1 MTTDES
7 PDKPSRARSWHAS
20 MSVALALGLGFFV
33 LTSVATV
40 LSVGLVSGYRNTV
53 ELLRQK
59 AELLTAAEQDR
70 VVRYLGAAEDQLAF
84 AARLIASGEADPAS
98 AEDDFTSL
106 LLGALAAT
114 PQIVSIL
121 HINLDYELIGAERLE
136 DETAPLFASVR
147 GDDDLRA
154 LLDQARLAE
163 GGQWGQLIWRDAYD
177 QALMTYSLP
186 VGAGED
192 FSGVLVAMVSV
203 VQLSE
208 FISDL
213 ESAFGGNAFVL
224 YGKDL
229 VLAHPL
235 MAFGYDGLTSLSPLP
250 KQAVFGDPVL
260 ASMWEIRDLGM
271 LERHVLEGPGI
282 HAAAV
287 GTTDYVFIYNIV
299 EGYSDRELYI
309 GSYFPSS
316 DMMTE
321 VLRFKWAALFC
332 LLVSLASAATA
343 AIIGRQIAQ
352 PVRRLGLG
360 ATSIYR
366 LNLSNVEPIPGNF
379 FRELDDTARS
389 FNTMLEGLRWFE
401 RYVPR
406 SLVAR
411 LIKAHPDPNIGY
423 TFREV
428 VIMFVDIMDFTG
440 LSEDLTAPQTAA
452 FLNEHLT
459 MISDAVEAEG
469 GVVDKFTGDGA
480 MAIWG
485 APESYDDIADRA
497 CRAALAMKALCEARA
512 RADGGPRKRAIHLRI
527 GLHQGRVVVGN
538 IGSPGR
544 IDYTVVG
551 DAVNVSQRLEAMSRT
566 LGNVDGQVNILVSGA
581 LRSALSQPFD
591 LIHLGA
597 HQVRGRREKVEI
609 YMLNDPGDAADED
622 DITLLDDED
631 DEAEAERDRA

>member
-1 MTTDES
+1 MS
-7 PDKPSRARSWHAS
+7 GGGRAWHAS

-70 VVRYLGAAEDQLAF
+70 VIRYLSAAEDQLAF
-84 AARLIASGEADPAS
+84 ANRMIATGEVDAAG
-98 AEDDFTSL
+98 AGEDFTSL

-114 PQIVSIL
+114 PQIVAIL
-121 HINLDYELIGAERLE
+121 YIDVDYQLTGAERRE
-136 DETAPLFASVR
+136 QGSEPIFASVR

-154 LLDQARLAE
+154 LVDQARLAD
-163 GGQWGQLIWRDAYD
+163 GGRWGGLIWRQSFD

-186 VGAGED
+186 VGGGES
-192 FSGVLVAMVSV
+192 FSGVLVALVSV

-213 ESAFGGNAFVL
+213 EGDFGGNPFVL
-224 YGKDL
+224 YGEDR

-235 MAFGYDGLTSLSPLP
+235 MAFGYDGLNRLSPLP
-250 KQAVFGDPVL
+250 EQARFGDPVL
-260 ASMWEIRDLGM
+260 ASMWEVRALAFFEG
-271 LERHVLEGPGI
+271 HVLEGEGI

-287 GTTDYVFIYNIV
+287 GTSDYIFIYNTV
-299 EGYSDRELYI
+299 EGYADRPLLI
-309 GSYFPSS
+309 GSAFPSS
-316 DMMTE
+316 DMLTE

-332 LLVSLASAATA
+332 LLVSLGSAAA
-343 AIIGRQIAQ
+343 AAVIGRQIAQ
-352 PVRRLGLG
+352 PVRRLGEG
-360 ATSIYR
+360 ATRIYHFDLAR
-366 LNLSNVEPIPGNF
+366 VTPMPGNF

-411 LIKAHPDPNIGY
+411 LIKAHPDPEIGY

-428 VIMFVDIMDFTG
+428 VIMFIDIMDFTG
-440 LSEDLTAPQTAA
+440 LSEDMTAPQTAA

-469 GVVDKFTGDGA
+469 GIVDKFTGDGA
-480 MAIWG
+480 MAVWG
-485 APESYDDIADRA
+485 APETFPDIADRA
-497 CRAALAMKALCEARA
+497 CRAALDMKTLWEERGRAPTGAGRRPAR
-512 RADGGPRKRAIHLRI
+512 LRI

-551 DAVNVSQRLEAMSRT
+551 DAVNVSKRLEAMSRT

-597 HQVRGRREKVEI
+597 HQVRGRREKVEV
-609 YMLNDPGDAADED
+609 YLLNGPADETD
-622 DITLLDDED
+622 AED
-631 DEAEAERDRA
+631 DLSDEELFGADGEQLEEPIGPNTISK

>member
-1 MTTDES
+1 MSDETRS
-7 PDKPSRARSWHAS
+7 GKQTSGRAWHAS

-70 VVRYLGAAEDQLAF
+70 VVRYLSAAEDQLDF
-84 AARLIASGEADPAS
+84 ARRMIVSGEVDA
-98 AEDDFTSL
+98 AEAGEDFTSL

-114 PQIVSIL
+114 PQIIAIL
-121 HINLDYELIGAERLE
+121 YIDTDYQLVGSERLAE
-136 DETAPLFASVR
+136 GSAPLFASVK

-154 LLDQARLAE
+154 LVDEARLAE
-163 GGQWGQLIWRDAYD
+163 GGWWGGLIWRDAYD
-177 QALMTYSLP
+177 QALMTYNLP
-186 VGAGED
+186 VGGGKDVA
-192 FSGVLVAMVSV
+192 GVLTALVSV
-203 VQLSE
+203 NQLSE
-208 FISDL
+208 FIADL
-213 ESAFGGNAFVL
+213 ESSFGGNAFVL
-224 YGKDL
+224 YGEDL

-235 MAFGYDGLTSLSPLP
+235 MAFGYDGLTSLNPLP
-250 KQAVFGDPVL
+250 EQATFGDPVL
-260 ASMWEIRDLGM
+260 ASMWEKRELGY
-271 LERHVLEGPGI
+271 LERHVLEGQGI

-287 GTTDYVFIYNIV
+287 GTTDYVFIYNRV
-299 EGYSDRELYI
+299 KGYADRELLI
-309 GSYFPSS
+309 GSAFPSS
-316 DMMTE
+316 DILTE

-332 LLVSLASAATA
+332 LLVSLASAVTA
-343 AIIGRQIAQ
+343 AVIGRQIAQ
-352 PVRRLGLG
+352 PVRRLGES
-360 ATSIYR
+360 ATRIYHFDLAR
-366 LNLSNVEPIPGNF
+366 VAPIPGNF

-389 FNTMLEGLRWFE
+389 FNSMLEGLRWFE
-401 RYVPR
+401 RYVPK

-411 LIKAHPDPNIGY
+411 LIKAHPDPEIGY

-469 GVVDKFTGDGA
+469 GIVDKYTGDGA
-480 MAIWG
+480 MAVWG
-485 APESYDDIADRA
+485 APETYPDIADRA
-497 CRAALAMKALCEARA
+497 CRAALAMKTLCEERGQAPV
-512 RADGGPRKRAIHLRI
+512 GPGRRQTRLRI

-551 DAVNVSQRLEAMSRT
+551 DAVNVSQRLEAMSRA

-597 HQVRGRREKVEI
+597 HEVRGRREKVEI
-609 YMLNDPGDAADED
+609 YLLNGPGGEVQEEDLTDEE
-622 DITLLDDED
+622 LKALDS
-631 DEAEAERDRA
+631 EA

>member
-1 MTTDES
+1 MSKDES
-7 PDKPSRARSWHAS
+7 PDKPPRSRSWHAS

-59 AELLTAAEQDR
+59 SELLTAAEQDR
-70 VVRYLGAAEDQLAF
+70 VTRYLGAAEDQLDF
-84 AARLIASGEADPAS
+84 AARMIAAGEVDPSG
-98 AEDDFTSL
+98 AEEDFTSL

-114 PQIVSIL
+114 PQIIAIL
-121 HINLDYELIGAERLE
+121 HIDPDYNLLGAERLD

-163 GGQWGQLIWRDAYD
+163 GGSWGSLIWRDAYE

-186 VGAGED
+186 VGEGEN
-192 FSGVLVAMVSV
+192 FSGVLVALVSV

-213 ESAFGGNAFVL
+213 ETAFGSNAFVL

-235 MAFGYDGLTSLSPLP
+235 MAFGYDGLTRLNPLP

-260 ASMWEIRDLGM
+260 ASMWEIRELGM
-271 LERHVLEGPGI
+271 LERHVLEGQGI

-287 GTTDYVFIYNIV
+287 GNSDYVFIYETID
-299 EGYSDRELYI
+299 GYSDRELYI

-316 DMMTE
+316 DMLTE

-332 LLVSLASAATA
+332 LLVSLVSAGTA
-343 AIIGRQIAQ
+343 AVIGRQIAQ
-352 PVRRLGLG
+352 PVRRLGEG

-366 LNLSNVEPIPGNF
+366 LDLSNVEPIRGNF

-401 RYVPR
+401 RYVPK

-428 VIMFVDIMDFTG
+428 VIMFIDIMDFTG

-485 APESYDDIADRA
+485 APETFDDIADRA
-497 CRAALAMKALCEARA
+497 CRAALAMKATCEARA
-512 RADGGPRKRAIHLRI
+512 REAGGPHRKAVHLRI

-609 YMLNDPGDAADED
+609 YLLNDPGDAAEV
-622 DITLLDDED
+622 D
-631 DEAEAERDRA
+631 DEALLDEEDEAAILKVQE